1 MPTQTLSDHAAPPSG
16 APGPAG
22 SPQHAPGWHPGSWAE
37 RPAGQQPTW
46 PDADALAAS
55 LTELRRRPPLVF
67 AGEARRLTGLLGRV
81 SAGKAFVLQ
90 AGDCAESFELSTAD
104 QIRDRL
110 KVILQMA
117 VVMQYS
123 AGLPIVKV
131 GRIAGQF
138 AKPRSSA
145 TETRDGQTLPVFRGH
160 IVNDIAFEPEA
171 RTPDPSR
178 LLEAYSTS
186 AATLNLLRAFTRGG
200 YADLRQV
207 HNWNQEF
214 VASSPAGQRYE
225 VLASGIDAA
234 LRFMN
239 ACGLDT
245 DDSAM
250 RQVELYTSHEA
261 LLLGYEEALT
271 RTDSITGDW
280 YDCSAHML
288 WVGERTRELD
298 GAHVEFLRGVHNP
311 IGAKLGPTAT
321 PDEALAL
328 CETLNPNQVPGR
340 LTLIS
345 RVGAGNVSASFGPIL
360 RAVTEAGHPVV
371 WQCDPMHGNTYST
384 DDGVKTRHFDAILAE
399 IREYFAAHAAA
410 GTWPGGI
417 HLEITGDAVTECIGG
432 SDELAPHQLADR
444 YETMCDPRLNGRQ
457 SLDLAFLASDLLA
470 SARNGAS

>member
-1 MPTQTLSDHAAPPSG
+1 MPTQTQSEPADAPPAGADPAAP
-16 APGPAG
+16 
-22 SPQHAPGWHPGSWAE
+22 PQHAPGWRPGSWAD
-37 RPAGQQPTW
+37 RPAGQQPEW
-46 PDADALAAS
+46 PDPVALSAS
-55 LTELRRRPPLVF
+55 LSELGRRPPLVF

-81 SAGKAFVLQ
+81 CAGEAFVLQ

-138 AKPRSSA
+138 AKPRSQP
-145 TETRDGQTLPVFRGH
+145 TETRDGVTLPIFRGH
-160 IVNDIAFEPEA
+160 IVNDIAFDPA
-171 RTPDPSR
+171 SRTPDPSR
-178 LLEAYSTS
+178 LLQAYNIS

-225 VLASGIDAA
+225 TLANGIEAA
-234 LRFMN
+234 LRFMS

-328 CETLNPNQVPGR
+328 CDTLNPNRVPGR

-345 RVGAGNVSASFGPIL
+345 RMGAGNVAEAFGPIL
-360 RAVTEAGHPVV
+360 RAVTDADHPVV

-384 DDGVKTRHFDAILAE
+384 DNGVKTRHFDAILAE
-399 IREYFAAHAAA
+399 IREYFAEHASA

-417 HLEITGDAVTECIGG
+417 HLEITGDAVTECVGG
-432 SDELAPHQLADR
+432 GDELAQHQLGDR

-457 SLDLAFLASDLLA
+457 SLDLAFLAAELLA
-470 SARNGAS
+470 AAE